1 MANGRVILV
10 LPFLMLAMG
19 VPTSAADLPPPS
31 ASNDWRQTI
40 TALGS
45 DRYAERDAATKD
57 LVEAG
62 VDVIP
67 IVVIAVGSED
77 PEVSSRAAFVLK
89 LLARSK
95 DPTTNQAAR
104 RSLRRLSL
112 SDDPRAAR
120 AAKRVLKSFADQA
133 AQTLQLSGAKLKW
146 DGQGHV
152 SRVDLSDC
160 KIDDDDLRPLK
171 ELRPL
176 QLNLRNTS
184 VTDAGMK
191 HIRDQSQLALL
202 NLKATNVTDAGMREL
217 AGLKNLKT
225 LSVERTRVT
234 DSGMEYLRKLQSLE
248 TLYLGESLVRGP
260 GLAYLRGLPINY
272 LSFQRS
278 KVSDGVTKYVVDLE
292 RLRTLGLD
300 ETTVTDDCIAA
311 LTQLKE
317 LEVLW
322 LNKTGVTDDCISDL
336 LRLEGLTK
344 LHVKGTKISPS
355 GLQRLEVALDR
366 VEGGASPGTPRSRPR

>member
-1 MANGRVILV
+1 
-10 LPFLMLAMG
+10 MLAIG
-19 VPTSAADLPPPS
+19 VRATTADPS
-31 ASNDWRQTI
+31 SPSETTQWRQII

-45 DRYAERDAATKD
+45 DRYAERAAATKD

-67 IVVIAVGSED
+67 IVVGAVGDDD

-95 DPTTNQAAR
+95 DPITNQAAR
-104 RSLRRLSL
+104 RSLRMLSL
-112 SDDPRAAR
+112 SDDSRSAR

-133 AQTLQLSGAKLKW
+133 AQRLQLCGAKLKW
-146 DGQGHV
+146 DGLGQV
-152 SRVDLSDC
+152 STVDLSNC

-176 QLNLRNTS
+176 QLNLRHTS
-184 VTDAGMK
+184 ITDAGME
-191 HIRDQSQLALL
+191 HLRDQSQLAEL
-202 NLKATNVTDAGMREL
+202 NLKATKVTDAGLKQL

-225 LSVERTRVT
+225 LSVERTRIT
-234 DSGMEYLRKLQSLE
+234 DSGMAYLQKLQSLE

-260 GLAYLRGLPINY
+260 GLEHLRGLPINY

-278 KVSDGVTKYVVDLE
+278 QVNDLVTRHLVALE
-292 RLRTLGLD
+292 QLRTLGLD
-300 ETTVTDDCIAA
+300 ETNVTDECIAP

-322 LNKTGVTDDCISDL
+322 LNKTDVTDDCIADL
-336 LRLEGLTK
+336 LRLEGLMK

-355 GLQRLEVALDR
+355 GLERLEAARGEVKDGALPR
-366 VEGGASPGTPRSRPR
+366 SPRSRK